1 MEVFAD
7 NHVSD
12 LSVRCSAQSSKTQ
25 TLMGCVSWAIAEDPG
40 PGMWVMAAKDE
51 SKQFVRDRVGPTFE
65 ACRPVRDQMMTA
77 ESLEFTFASM
87 PFYFVGAGSP
97 SKLQSKPIRWLICDE
112 VRNYPPGALDTVLKR
127 TRSFWN
133 SRRVIVSTPDME
145 DDAVDRAYKA
155 GDQRVYHIACP
166 KCSQLQ
172 PLKWDQ
178 LKWTTDETTK
188 PGGVWD
194 LDALAEMERE
204 TGRRVWTVL
213 QMRLHPGVASMRKAA
228 QERAM
233 YKGGEQFASLTYVTP
248 RGPWYGSS
256 WKGDEAKSGGILA
269 NIGIHMF
276 DLLLW
281 VYGPV
286 NGARLD
292 TYSDTA
298 ATGLLS
304 HESGTTVSWS
314 LAVDGSKPSRVLSD
328 ASGACDLSDGFKDA
342 HTKVYAETLAG
353 RGCGIADARPAV
365 ELVHMLRM
373 KRKAAP

>member
-1 MEVFAD
+1 MRFAIIGAAGFVAPRHMKAIVD
-7 NHVSD
+7 NGHAIVAASD
-12 LSVRCSAQSSKTQ
+12 PHDSV
-25 TLMGCVSWAIAEDPG
+25 GV
-40 PGMWVMAAKDE
+40 
-51 SKQFVRDRVGPTFE
+51 
-65 ACRPVRDQMMTA
+65 
-77 ESLEFTFASM
+77 
-87 PFYFVGAGSP
+87 
-97 SKLQSKPIRWLICDE
+97 
-112 VRNYPPGALDTVLKR
+112 LDTYAPGCRYFPDNDRLDRHLDKLRRAGQGVDYVSVCSPNYLHDAHCRLAMRNGADVICEKPL
-127 TRSFWN
+127 TLSPWN
-133 SRRVIVSTPDME
+133 
-145 DDAVDRAYKA
+145 
-155 GDQRVYHIACP
+155 
-166 KCSQLQ
+166 
-172 PLKWDQ
+172 
-178 LKWTTDETTK
+178 
-188 PGGVWD
+188 

-248 RGPWYGSS
+248 RGPWYGAS

-286 NGARLD
+286 NGARIE

-304 HESGTTVSWS
+304 HEGGTTVSWS

>member
-1 MEVFAD
+1 VA
-7 NHVSD
+7 
-12 LSVRCSAQSSKTQ
+12 
-25 TLMGCVSWAIAEDPG
+25 
-40 PGMWVMAAKDE
+40 
-51 SKQFVRDRVGPTFE
+51 
-65 ACRPVRDQMMTA
+65 RPVELRRAGQGVDYVSVCSPNYLHDAHCRLAMRN
-77 ESLEFTFASM
+77 
-87 PFYFVGAGSP
+87 GADVICEKPLTLSP
-97 SKLQSKPIRWLICDE
+97 
-112 VRNYPPGALDTVLKR
+112 
-127 TRSFWN
+127 WN
-133 SRRVIVSTPDME
+133 
-145 DDAVDRAYKA
+145 
-155 GDQRVYHIACP
+155 
-166 KCSQLQ
+166 
-172 PLKWDQ
+172 
-178 LKWTTDETTK
+178 
-188 PGGVWD
+188 